1 MIHDID
7 ILQAIQQKLKE
18 RFPYPVYLQEVKE
31 GFRPPA
37 FFLKT
42 MTVASPQG
50 RKEVYRDTD
59 MYITYIPQK
68 QTASTSIY
76 EVLAAAEDL
85 FRDGIAVQDRFF
97 AVRSMNEEFIG
108 SDNDGGR
115 LTLTVQYYDSADET
129 EAAERMKVLHQR
141 YRGKETTKYE
151 NAIH

>member
-7 ILQAIQQKLKE
+7 ILQAVQQKLKE

-68 QTASTSIY
+68 QTASASIY
-76 EVLAAAEDL
+76 EVLAAAEDCSVTGL
-85 FRDGIAVQDRFF
+85 PSRTGF
-97 AVRSMNEEFIG
+97 
-108 SDNDGGR
+108 
-115 LTLTVQYYDSADET
+115 LLSA
-129 EAAERMKVLHQR
+129 R
-141 YRGKETTKYE
+141 
-151 NAIH
+151 

>member
-7 ILQAIQQKLKE
+7 ILQAMQQKLKE

-31 GFRPPA
+31 VFRPPA

-50 RKEVYRDTD
+50 RREVYRDTD

-97 AVRSMNEEFIG
+97 AVLSMNEELIG
-108 SDNDGGR
+108 ADNDGGR

-141 YRGKETTKYE
+141 YRGKETTKHE

>member
-50 RKEVYRDTD
+50 RKEVYRDN
-59 MYITYIPQK
+59 TYIPQK

-97 AVRSMNEEFIG
+97 SVRSMNEELIG
-108 SDNDGGR
+108 PDNDGGR
-115 LTLTVQYYDSADET
+115 LTLTVQDYDSADET